1 MTKLHADEVDVSESL
16 VRTLVDRQFP
26 EWSDLPLRPVAPAW
40 TLFDG
45 SSRRRYRE
53 LLAVDDAT
61 WARARAWVM
70 LPALS
75 GLTYYASTVPAF
87 AARSR
92 RHLEAV
98 LGDSTLD

>member
-1 MTKLHADEVDVSESL
+1 VGDPAPD
-16 VRTLVDRQFP
+16 
-26 EWSDLPLRPVAPAW
+26 VAPAW

-45 SSRRRYRE
+45 TTRERYRE

-70 LPALS
+70 LPALT
-75 GLTYYASTVPAF
+75 GLTYYAVSVPAF

-98 LGDSTLD
+98 FTDPTVG